1 MTSKWFRERRERE
14 GSKERLEADSRAVMV
29 WIQSWSELSD
39 FSHGLNSQIS
49 VIVWFLRLWIL
60 NQISDMIWILTQIS
74 VMLWIVT
81 RSADFSQQFRFQS
94 WYESWSETRSESHFG
109 FLFNHRVLTRQLD
122 KLHWLLLIF
131 APPSFSS
138 RCHPRKVIH
147 ILPQT
152 SWLVLL
158 MVFIRLIFVVVKNH
172 FKTALIHMS

>member
-94 WYESWSETRSESHFG
+94 WYDSWSETRSESHFG

-122 KLHWLLLIF
+122 LTSSIGCSSYLILPHF
-131 APPSFSS
+131 HLAATLAKSSIFCLKPHDLFCSWFSS
-138 RCHPRKVIH
+138 V
-147 ILPQT
+147 
-152 SWLVLL
+152 SSSLL
-158 MVFIRLIFVVVKNH
+158 SKIISRLH
-172 FKTALIHMS
+172 